1 MHNPTFLNDNGV
13 TQKTDTNHNSSEI
26 NKITSSPLDSVQM
39 VSSSTPAATTTANDD
54 LEPTQVRENWGK
66 GIEFLM
72 SCIAMSVGLGNVWR
86 FPFTALE
93 NGGGAFL
100 LPYVI
105 VLFVIGRPIY
115 YLEMVVGQF
124 SSKNSIKM
132 FDLAPIFRG
141 VGVGQLVAISLLSTY
156 YAAIMALIGRYL
168 WDSFKSP
175 LPWSQCKSEWLNCID
190 SNGNVPNGTEGGQLI
205 SSSEYYFE

>member
-1 MHNPTFLNDNGV
+1 MHNPTFLNDNNDV
-13 TQKTDTNHNSSEI
+13 TQKTDTNHNSSQQFS
-26 NKITSSPLDSVQM
+26 KVSPLDNEQM
-39 VSSSTPAATTTANDD
+39 VSTIESNEINNA
-54 LEPTQVRENWGK
+54 EPTQHRENWGK
-66 GIEFLM
+66 GVEFLM

-105 VLFVIGRPIY
+105 VLILIGRPIY
-115 YLEMVVGQF
+115 YLEMIVGQF
-124 SSKNSIKM
+124 SSKSSIKV

-156 YAAIMALIGRYL
+156 YAAIMSLIGRYL

-175 LPWSQCKSEWLNCID
+175 LPWSQCKANWINCID
-190 SNGNVPNGTEGGQLI
+190 SNGTISNSTGGNQQLT